1 MNIVKKSKEFIKKHK
16 AEIAIY
22 GISIAATAIIG
33 SKFSYKKG
41 FIKGGDYILSAQGV
55 DPHREIFY
63 CSTKVAATEILDK
76 AKFVD
81 KGCKEFLEKNKDK
94 MFDIKFLF
102 N

>member
-41 FIKGGDYILSAQGV
+41 FMKGEDYILSAQ
-55 DPHREIFY
+55 
-63 CSTKVAATEILDK
+63 
-76 AKFVD
+76 
-81 KGCKEFLEKNKDK
+81 
-94 MFDIKFLF
+94 
-102 N
+102 